1 MEFKKALSF
10 TLLFF
15 CWTRYVSH
23 DTRQANTPHILVVQ
37 SALYSSIHHQHRL
50 SLSKIS
56 VFQSSPTSWLQA
68 SIPNMKFYELF
79 TCFLCRGPRES
90 DCVSAGI
97 SIPTEVPPTPPTK
110 SRCFI
115 LGLSGAGK
123 STFLCR
129 IRTGKFQ
136 EMRPTEDYDGIIP
149 TLPNQT
155 PHCTAAPILPVHY
168 NNQLIRQ
175 KKTNSSRGP
184 PLQPNHEPHRD
195 SQQ

>member
-1 MEFKKALSF
+1 MLFKTILNCGIQKGTKFHPFILLLDEIRKPRYTASKHSPYFSCSECALF
-10 TLLFF
+10 INPPPT
-15 CWTRYVSH
+15 
-23 DTRQANTPHILVVQ
+23 QA
-37 SALYSSIHHQHRL
+37 L
-50 SLSKIS
+50 SLSKTS

-68 SIPNMKFYELF
+68 STPNMKFYELF

-97 SIPTEVPPTPPTK
+97 SIPTEVPPPPTPPTK

-136 EMRPTEDYDGIIP
+136 ETRPTEDYDGIIP

-155 PHCTAAPILPVHY
+155 PPLLLPY
-168 NNQLIRQ
+168 Y
-175 KKTNSSRGP
+175 
-184 PLQPNHEPHRD
+184 RD
-195 SQQ
+195 TITTS